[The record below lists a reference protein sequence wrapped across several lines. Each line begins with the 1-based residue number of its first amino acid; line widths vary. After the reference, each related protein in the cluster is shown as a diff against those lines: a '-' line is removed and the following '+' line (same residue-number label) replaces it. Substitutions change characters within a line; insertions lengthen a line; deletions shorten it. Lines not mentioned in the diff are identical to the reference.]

1 MIKKTLFIEKVFF
14 NERIALLLLAE
25 NSQMKG
31 LMNLLYK
38 LLGVLLAFVTIISCS
53 SDYIFEDDNAGHTA
67 LDPIEEGQAELRLG
81 VPVTRATV
89 DNSLDLRWQ
98 RGDRITVMA
107 YDGSTQ
113 LFQREAS
120 FWANLTNNSSVGS
133 QAYFKVKF
141 DANAEADLLAQV
153 EGMSDGRCYAV
164 SPVKGVAING
174 TTATMTIPSVQSGE
188 YSDAPDFMTARSNS
202 ISELKVCTGQSSGAG
217 YNPNDSKYIND
228 INLTFTHH
236 THAFRVTIP
245 DNYLGKYV
253 TKAFLK
259 FPFAVAGDVTVDY
272 TTGAITAV
280 NNTSDLIVVE
290 FKEPKSA
297 GDEFWVFINGVENKG
312 KIDIRFQATDG
323 TYTERRIASFTQ
335 KNWSAGVVSKIN
347 VSVPVATTITK
358 IACQTPYSQ
367 LGEPVTDLHF
377 TLASGYY
384 FTNFAS
390 TSSVAIDANKDYTT
404 AHDFEIFSDLIDNS
418 FRTANH
424 SLVFESV
431 NAIVPMRDPIVF
443 NSNLVVGEQ
452 NFYQVPAP
460 YLFFEDFSSVS
471 NFSSNDAYSGGVI
484 AGDKSAH
491 SFLDGW
497 TGGRIGASAGLSI
510 RLACRRETATTRATA
525 RVDSAPI
532 LSLKSGSSVKVKV
545 VYDYGMD
552 QEYGGFI
559 GTKAIGQT
567 CYEGRTTDASALS
580 SGNETGTFESEF
592 NINEDNNGSWN
603 NLPHKNRSYSFSGCT
618 SVTRLS
624 WRTRPDYYAGASN
637 NTCWLYIDNVRVS
650 IVQ

>member
-1 MIKKTLFIEKVFF
+1 MIKKNTFIEKVFF

-38 LLGVLLAFVTIISCS
+38 LLGVLLAFVTTISCS

-120 FWANLTNNSSVGS
+120 FWANLTNNSSEGS

-228 INLTFTHH
+228 INLSFTHH

-259 FPFAVAGDVTVDY
+259 FPFAVAGEVTVDY

-358 IACQTPYSQ
+358 IACQTPYAQ

-443 NSNLVVGEQ
+443 NSNLVVGEH

-460 YLFFEDFSSVS
+460 YLFEENFNTVASFSYEMTTASKTIKAKSLDEYGLGGWYGARVGASNGGFAIAVRHETVAEYRGRLDTSGLTTIKNGKSV
-471 NFSSNDAYSGGVI
+471 NIKVKFNANRSNDYVYMDCGIGLVSEGA
-484 AGDKSAH
+484 
-491 SFLDGW
+491 LDG
-497 TGGRIGASAGLSI
+497 GGDISVASTRINP
-510 RLACRRETATTRATA
+510 TTNSNITYTNI
-525 RVDSAPI
+525 S
-532 LSLKSGSSVKVKV
+532 
-545 VYDYGMD
+545 
-552 QEYGGFI
+552 
-559 GTKAIGQT
+559 
-567 CYEGRTTDASALS
+567 TTDY
-580 SGNETGTFESEF
+580 TC
-592 NINEDNNGSWN
+592 
-603 NLPHKNRSYSFSGCT
+603 SFSGINNT
-618 SVTRLS
+618 HRIS
-624 WRTRPDYYAGASN
+624 WRVSRDYNFTGNGWVSRTWYV
-637 NTCWLYIDNVRVS
+637 YMDNIRVS

>member
-1 MIKKTLFIEKVFF
+1 
-14 NERIALLLLAE
+14 
-25 NSQMKG
+25 MKG

-38 LLGVLLAFVTIISCS
+38 LLGVLLAFVTTISCS

-358 IACQTPYSQ
+358 IACQTPYAQ

-390 TSSVAIDANKDYTT
+390 TSSIAIDANKDYTT

-460 YLFFEDFSSVS
+460 YLFEE
-471 NFSSNDAYSGGVI
+471 NF
-484 AGDKSAH
+484 
-491 SFLDGW
+491 
-497 TGGRIGASAGLSI
+497 
-510 RLACRRETATTRATA
+510 ETATTVTDADTKDGELAAPLTGWTA
-525 RVDSAPI
+525 SRYGVNKAMMMHVYQGSNTSSIDNKRSRVDSPTI
-532 LSLKSGSSVKVKV
+532 PTLKSTANVTIKV
-545 VYDYGMD
+545 VCN
-552 QEYGGFI
+552 YGGTLEKGTDSFI
-559 GTKAIGQT
+559 VSFEPKIMQSVIEIGSTTQT
-567 CYEGRTTDASALS
+567 GIISYDENLENTYFSEDAGS
-580 SGNETGTFESEF
+580 
-592 NINEDNNGSWN
+592 NGSYTN
-603 NLPHKNRSYSFSGCT
+603 TPNTATAIIKNFTASHRI
-618 SVTRLS
+618 S
-624 WRTRPDYYAGASN
+624 WRGSFRNHSGDTASVI
-637 NTCWLYIDNVRVS
+637 TSKHVYVYFDNIRVS

>member
-1 MIKKTLFIEKVFF
+1 
-14 NERIALLLLAE
+14 
-25 NSQMKG
+25 MKG

-38 LLGVLLAFVTIISCS
+38 LLGVLLAFVTTISCS

-89 DNSLDLRWQ
+89 DSSLDLRWQ

-202 ISELKVCTGQSSGAG
+202 ISELKVCTGQSSGVG

-358 IACQTPYSQ
+358 IACQTPYAQ

-443 NSNLVVGEQ
+443 NSNLVVGEH

-460 YLFFEDFSSVS
+460 YLFFEDFSGISTFNYKLNQTTEVVTAKSLDEYGMIGWYGARVGVSSGAVAVGVRHETVAQYRGRLDTSGLSTIKDGKSVNIQVKFHANRSSKWVYIDCGVGLVGDGALGGDDGISVVS
-471 NFSSNDAYSGGVI
+471 N
-484 AGDKSAH
+484 
-491 SFLDGW
+491 
-497 TGGRIGASAGLSI
+497 
-510 RLACRRETATTRATA
+510 
-525 RVDSAPI
+525 RVDPTLNTSAT
-532 LSLKSGSSVKVKV
+532 
-545 VYDYGMD
+545 YTN
-552 QEYGGFI
+552 I
-559 GTKAIGQT
+559 GT
-567 CYEGRTTDASALS
+567 TDYTYTASGA
-580 SGNETGTFESEF
+580 
-592 NINEDNNGSWN
+592 NNS
-603 NLPHKNRSYSFSGCT
+603 H
-618 SVTRLS
+618 RLS
-624 WRTRPDYYAGASN
+624 WVVSRDYKYGNPWESEDKQN
-637 NTCWLYIDNVRVS
+637 GWYSKSWYVYMDNIRVS

>member
-1 MIKKTLFIEKVFF
+1 M
-14 NERIALLLLAE
+14 RIF
-25 NSQMKG
+25 
-31 LMNLLYK
+31 MNLLYK
-38 LLGVLLAFVTIISCS
+38 LLVMVLALFATISCS
-53 SDYIFEDDNAGHTA
+53 DDYIFEDDNIGHTK

-120 FWANLTNNSSVGS
+120 FWANLTDDSSVGS

-141 DANAEADLLAQV
+141 DATSEADLLAQV
-153 EGMSDGRCYAV
+153 ESLSDGRCYAI
-164 SPVKGVAING
+164 SPVKDVAING

-188 YSDAPDFMTARSNS
+188 YSEAPDFMTARSNS
-202 ISELKVCTGQSSGAG
+202 ISELKVCTGKTSGAE

-272 TTGAITAV
+272 TTGAITSV

-290 FKEPKSA
+290 FKEPKNA
-297 GDEFWVFINGVENKG
+297 GDEFWVFINGVEKKG

-347 VSVPVATTITK
+347 VSVPVATTTTK
-358 IACQTPYSQ
+358 ISCQTPYAR

-390 TSSVAIDANKDYTT
+390 TSSIAIDANKDYTT
-404 AHDFEIFSDLIDNS
+404 AYDFEIFSDLIDNS
-418 FRTANH
+418 FRSANH
-424 SLVFESV
+424 SLVFESA
-431 NAIVPMRDPIVF
+431 NAIVPNPDPIVF
-443 NSNLVVGEQ
+443 GANLAVGEQ
-452 NFYQVPAP
+452 NFYSVPAP
-460 YLFFEDFSSVS
+460 YLFEENFDAATTVTNADTEDGELAAPLTGWTASRYGVNKALMMHVYQGTSTSSINNKRSRIDSSPLPTLKSTANVS
-471 NFSSNDAYSGGVI
+471 IKVVCNYGGTLAEGTTSNPKIMQSVIEIGSTSKSGVI
-484 AGDKSAH
+484 PYSENLENTYFSEDAGSNG
-491 SFLDGW
+491 SY
-497 TGGRIGASAGLSI
+497 TNTPN
-510 RLACRRETATTRATA
+510 TATVTIPNFTA
-525 RVDSAPI
+525 SHRISFRG
-532 LSLKSGSSVKVKV
+532 SFRNHSGSGWSVITALR
-545 VYDYGMD
+545 VYVYVD
-552 QEYGGFI
+552 
-559 GTKAIGQT
+559 
-567 CYEGRTTDASALS
+567 
-580 SGNETGTFESEF
+580 
-592 NINEDNNGSWN
+592 NI
-603 NLPHKNRSYSFSGCT
+603 
-618 SVTRLS
+618 
-624 WRTRPDYYAGASN
+624 
-637 NTCWLYIDNVRVS
+637 RVS